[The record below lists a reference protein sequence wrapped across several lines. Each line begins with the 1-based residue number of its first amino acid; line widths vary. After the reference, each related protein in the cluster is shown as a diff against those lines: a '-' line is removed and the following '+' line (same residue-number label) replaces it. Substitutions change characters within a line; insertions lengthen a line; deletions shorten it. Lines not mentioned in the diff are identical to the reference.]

1 MTATV
6 YWLSTSIVVDWI
18 VTTPAGVPITDATVT
33 LTVTKPDGTPAAP
46 IVAGHVADGLY
57 RAVYDP
63 TAAGLHAFDISATG
77 TGNDTAKGNFYV
89 KPNPAFGLP
98 PTMDPTTMIGQVRL
112 LATDVDEDNLIFRD
126 AEITAFLTLEGDSI
140 RLAAAQA
147 LDTIASNE
155 ALVSK
160 KIRTQDLATDGPAVA
175 AELRAR
181 AAALRKQV
189 EDGAETDDS
198 GFDIADFDPYYGAFS
213 DLA

>member
-1 MTATV
+1 MTASV
-6 YWLSTSIVVDWI
+6 YWISTTVVIDWT
-18 VTTPAGVPITDATVT
+18 VTNPDGVPILDATVT
-33 LTVTKPDGTPAAP
+33 LVVTKPDGSDAAP
-46 IVAGHVADGLY
+46 ILATHEGAGLY
-57 RAVYDP
+57 RAAFDP
-63 TAAGLHAFDISATG
+63 TAAGLHAYALTATG
-77 TGNDTAKGNFYV
+77 TGNDTEKGNFYV

-126 AEITAFLTLEGDSI
+126 AEITAFLTLEGDSV

-198 GFDIADFDPYYGAFS
+198 GFDIADFDPYYGT
-213 DLA
+213 LTL